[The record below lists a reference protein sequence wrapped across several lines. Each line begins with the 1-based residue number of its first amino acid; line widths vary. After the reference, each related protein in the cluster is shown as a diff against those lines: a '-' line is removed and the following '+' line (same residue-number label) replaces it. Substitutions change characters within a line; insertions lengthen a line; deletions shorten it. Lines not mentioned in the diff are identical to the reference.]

1 MTERP
6 SHTEPEDQAPMR
18 VDRGS
23 GASPPRWMTAVGIA
37 IATLVILMFVVLHL
51 TGVMGSG
58 GH

>member
-6 SHTEPEDQAPMR
+6 SHTQSDDEAPMR

-23 GASPPRWMTAVGIA
+23 AASPQRWLGVVGIV
-37 IATLVILMFVVLHL
+37 ITLVILTFVVMHL